1 MSASINIIE
10 DIEKLFGVSYS
21 NNAIRDFKRIRL
33 KPFKILFSSEDEKS
47 QYSCKWKHL
56 YFTKKRLY

>member
-10 DIEKLFGVSYS
+10 DIQKLFGVSYS

-47 QYSCKWKHL
+47 Q
-56 YFTKKRLY
+56 